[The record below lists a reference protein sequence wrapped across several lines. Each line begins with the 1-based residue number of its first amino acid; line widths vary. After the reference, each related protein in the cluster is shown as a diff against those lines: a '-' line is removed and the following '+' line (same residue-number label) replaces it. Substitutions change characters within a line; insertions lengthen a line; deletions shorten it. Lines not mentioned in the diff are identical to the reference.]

1 MNENDRPTPANRDF
15 EVDETVLAFHGTLL
29 YEARVLHVMR
39 EPNLPAHS
47 YTVHFQG
54 WKKSWNETVSRDYVF
69 EHTDDNLLLAHRLL
83 DGARQRQQ
91 ALRPSSYDEENVQAQ
106 AQQVERSMPQS
117 SPPNAMF
124 VLPPTLQRQL
134 VDDYEFVTKERR
146 LVPLPRNNT
155 VQICLNKWISSRRP
169 ASDKATKEVA
179 EALQTY
185 FDAALSKILLYRFE
199 RQQYINTF
207 KNTSTETPM
216 APSAVYGA
224 EHLLRLLIKLPYLLE
239 STAVSKDKM
248 QAIAEKVN
256 ELAKYIQK
264 NGRLLLLTE
273 YEAASEEY
281 ISRAQQDI

>member
-1 MNENDRPTPANRDF
+1 MNENDRPTPALRDF
-15 EVDETVLAFHGTLL
+15 DIGETVLAFHGTLL
-29 YEARVLHVMR
+29 YEARVLQVMR
-39 EPNLPAHS
+39 EPGCPAYS

-54 WKKSWNETVSRDYVF
+54 WKKSWDETVSRDFVF
-69 EHTDDNLLLAHRLL
+69 EHTDENLLLAHRLL
-83 DGARQRQQ
+83 DGARKRQQ
-91 ALRPSSYDEENVQAQ
+91 ALRPVSNGDENVQAQ
-106 AQQVERSMPQS
+106 AQQVEKTMPQS

-124 VLPPTLQRQL
+124 VILPALQRQL
-134 VDDYEFVTKERR
+134 VDDYEFVTKEQR
-146 LVPLPRNNT
+146 LVPLPRNTT
-155 VQICLNKWISSRRP
+155 VQSCLTKWISSRRP

-199 RQQYINTF
+199 RQQYIDTF
-207 KNTSTETPM
+207 KNTSTESPM

-239 STAVSKDKM
+239 STAVSKEKM

-273 YEAASEEY
+273 YEPASAEY
-281 ISRAQQDI
+281 ISRTQNI